1 MRTRE
6 GRKSHQ
12 RRERIIAL
20 DRVDFVFD
28 DDCIRSLV
36 TAHKLPK
43 GIDLSVLGTGVREAA
58 RIFVR
63 EVRIPNSNE
72 LNDEIS
78 NLYSLAEKRQ
88 FEPLAAAR
96 EELSSEALGLL
107 NKRNGC
113 ELPSAQDFRH
123 LASRDAACEAVA
135 SICRYG
141 GKMVPGRRRP
151 GGRQS
156 RATFQ
161 PLLYAPERS
170 LHAPERSLRFKKR
183 DAERNFVRWL
193 RVAYTEATGESPPR
207 TARHID
213 KRPTTLGEQA
223 KARRQ
228 ARARHTT
235 LGRFTGFA
243 KDCLT
248 LVGACDVDVVK
259 LIKALNAP
267 RVLQD
272 IAQII
277 GCPQTEIEHH
287 LGACSLVIDP
297 TKRIVALRQM
307 LSIDRTSE
315 NILDAVRR
323 YQRWKKPGR

>member
-36 TAHKLPK
+36 TAHKLPN

-88 FEPLAAAR
+88 FELLAAAR

-135 SICRYG
+135 SLCRYG
-141 GKMVPGRRRP
+141 GKMVRGRRRP
-151 GGRQS
+151 GGKQS

-170 LHAPERSLRFKKR
+170 QRFKKR
-183 DAERNFVRWL
+183 DAERNFVMWL
-193 RVAYTEATGESPPR
+193 RGAYTEAAGKSPPR

-213 KRPTTLGEQA
+213 KRPITLGEQA
-223 KARRQ
+223 KARRR
-228 ARARHTT
+228 ARVRHTT

-248 LVGACDVDVVK
+248 LVGAYDVDVVK
-259 LIKALNAP
+259 LINKL
-267 RVLQD
+267 
-272 IAQII
+272 
-277 GCPQTEIEHH
+277 T
-287 LGACSLVIDP
+287 
-297 TKRIVALRQM
+297 VAVK
-307 LSIDRTSE
+307 
-315 NILDAVRR
+315 N
-323 YQRWKKPGR
+323 

>member
-12 RRERIIAL
+12 RRSRIIDA
-20 DRVDFVFD
+20 DRVDSVFD

-58 RIFVR
+58 RIFLR

-78 NLYSLAEKRQ
+78 NFYSLAEKRQ

-135 SICRYG
+135 SLCRYG
-141 GKMVPGRRRP
+141 GKMVRGRRRP
-151 GGRQS
+151 GGKQS
-156 RATFQ
+156 RDTFQ

-170 LHAPERSLRFKKR
+170 PRFKKR
-183 DAERNFVRWL
+183 DAERNFVMRL
-193 RVAYTEATGESPPR
+193 RIAYLEAASKRPSR
-207 TARHID
+207 TARHPAEA
-213 KRPTTLGEQA
+213 RGLGPFANIVSECL
-223 KARRQ
+223 RL
-228 ARARHTT
+228 
-235 LGRFTGFA
+235 LGTETGRY
-243 KDCLT
+243 KK
-248 LVGACDVDVVK
+248 GVV
-259 LIKALNAP
+259 
-267 RVLQD
+267 
-272 IAQII
+272 
-277 GCPQTEIEHH
+277 
-287 LGACSLVIDP
+287 
-297 TKRIVALRQM
+297 
-307 LSIDRTSE
+307 
-315 NILDAVRR
+315 
-323 YQRWKKPGR
+323 